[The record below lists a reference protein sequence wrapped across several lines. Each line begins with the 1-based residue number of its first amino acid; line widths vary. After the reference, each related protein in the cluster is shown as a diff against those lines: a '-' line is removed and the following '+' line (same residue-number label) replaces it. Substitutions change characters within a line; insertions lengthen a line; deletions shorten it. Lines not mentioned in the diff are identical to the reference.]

1 MATRTLKL
9 DISFQKLLA
18 VVDQLELDEKMF
30 LRKKLDREKVPS
42 WQERFG
48 RALQQLGNKNKRF
61 TTKEVL
67 TDVERAISDVR
78 TNV

>member
-1 MATRTLKL
+1 MAARTLKL
-9 DISFQKLLA
+9 DISFQELLA

-30 LRKKLDREKVPS
+30 LRRKLDREKVPS

-48 RALQQLGNKNKRF
+48 RALQRLGNKNKRF
-61 TTKEVL
+61 TAKEVL

-78 TNV
+78 TNA

>member
-1 MATRTLKL
+1 MAVRTLKL
-9 DISFQKLLA
+9 DISFQELLA

-42 WQERFG
+42 WHERFG
-48 RALQQLGNKNKRF
+48 RALQQLGNKNKKF
-61 TTKEVL
+61 TIKEVL

-78 TNV
+78 KNA

>member
-9 DISFQKLLA
+9 DISFKELLA

-30 LRKKLDREKVPS
+30 LRRKLDNEKVPS
-42 WQERFG
+42 WQKRFG

-61 TTKEVL
+61 TAKEVL
-67 TDVERAISDVR
+67 TDVEQAISDVR
-78 TNV
+78 KNA